1 MSLIFP
7 SEPTFPATFATLV
20 NVPAVS
26 KKSIKNN
33 VKITVTID
41 ALSAAPKSKVIRCV
55 IGGGEET
62 TPLKFPNPVTQ
73 AIALKT
79 RIPIIIFPLIFIFSI
94 TIIETNAP
102 APNNNIGLETS
113 PSFTST
119 TGSSAVNP
127 IS

>member
-1 MSLIFP
+1 MTSEVIPVLPPTFTPAALSTYEVTVEVPIRAPATVDTLSDSIALSMSLIFP

-62 TPLKFPNPVTQ
+62 TPLKFPNPVIQ
-73 AIALKT
+73 AIAL
-79 RIPIIIFPLIFIFSI
+79 
-94 TIIETNAP
+94 
-102 APNNNIGLETS
+102 
-113 PSFTST
+113 
-119 TGSSAVNP
+119 
-127 IS
+127 